1 MKVNRR
7 KQRLMCL
14 CVALMLLLLSGCSAE
29 ARVQLTEEQE
39 NRVDMIVQHRDEWET
54 YREVVRTYYINR
66 LYISE
71 EEGNTILTV
80 AYVVKE
86 DSMMQYFVGL
96 TGYTVTDED
105 FIASGDYDMAWMANA
120 EYVDM
125 ETMSDEELRE
135 VVRQSYIGYLSNE

>member
-1 MKVNRR
+1 MKVSR
-7 KQRLMCL
+7 KTYRIMCL
-14 CVALMLLLLSGCSAE
+14 CVTLMLLLLSGCSVK

-71 EEGNTILTV
+71 EEGNTVLTV

-120 EYVDM
+120 ERVDM
-125 ETMSDEELRE
+125 ETISDEELRE
-135 VVRQSYIGYLSNE
+135 VVRQSYIDFLSNE